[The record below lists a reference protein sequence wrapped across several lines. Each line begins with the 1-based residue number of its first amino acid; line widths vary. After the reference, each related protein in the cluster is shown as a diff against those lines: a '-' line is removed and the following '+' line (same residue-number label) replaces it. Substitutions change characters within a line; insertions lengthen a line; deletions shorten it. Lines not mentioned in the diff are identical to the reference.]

1 MNTSEDIIIKMER
14 LMATIVCT
22 RSYFDEFYKSEE
34 HHAVVYTMLRQAE
47 DMANE
52 ICNAIPSIIP

>member
-1 MNTSEDIIIKMER
+1 MNTNEDIIIKMER

-22 RSYFDEFYKSEE
+22 RSYFDEFYESGG
-34 HHAVVYTMLRQAE
+34 HHAIVYAMLRQAE

-52 ICNAIPSIIP
+52 IYHTIS

>member
-1 MNTSEDIIIKMER
+1 MNTNEDIIIKMER

-22 RSYFDEFYKSEE
+22 RSYFDEFYESGE
-34 HHAVVYTMLRQAE
+34 HHAIVYAMLRQAE

-52 ICNAIPSIIP
+52 IYHTIS

>member
-1 MNTSEDIIIKMER
+1 MNTNEDIIIKMER

-22 RSYFDEFYKSEE
+22 RSYFDEFYESGE
-34 HHAVVYTMLRQAE
+34 HHVVVYTMLRQAE

-52 ICNAIPSIIP
+52 IYHTIS